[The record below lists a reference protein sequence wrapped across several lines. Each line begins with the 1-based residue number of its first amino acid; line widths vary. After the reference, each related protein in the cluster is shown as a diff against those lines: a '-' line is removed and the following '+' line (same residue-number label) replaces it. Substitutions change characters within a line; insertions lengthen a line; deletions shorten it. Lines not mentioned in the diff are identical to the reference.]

1 LRESW
6 MAEPSPA
13 MTVLRY
19 CTFLTTPS
27 RKGGRCRFV
36 CLAEIRQGA

>member
-1 LRESW
+1 

-27 RKGGRCRFV
+27 RKGGVADSSALPKFGKER
-36 CLAEIRQGA
+36 EG